1 VSVTLYEPALRA
13 LLDSQ
18 EGPVGQYVQRLAT
31 RIEIEAQQNVK
42 DYFGGAP
49 SLQGRVDQDIDF
61 IMEGSTATIGI
72 RDSGNKSRRIA
83 RYQAEGRFNW
93 LSRAV
98 ESVRGGN

>member
-1 VSVTLYEPALRA
+1 MSVTLYEPALRI
-13 LLDSQ
+13 LLESQ
-18 EGPVGQYVQRLAT
+18 EGPVGRYVERLAA

-72 RDSGNKSRRIA
+72 RDGGNKSRRIA

-98 ESVRGGN
+98 ERVRAGN

>member
-1 VSVTLYEPALRA
+1 MSVTLYEPALRA

-18 EGPVGQYVQRLAT
+18 EGLVGQYVQRLAT
-31 RIEIEAQQNVK
+31 RIEIQAQQNVK

-49 SLQGRVDQDIDF
+49 SLQGQVDQDIDF
-61 IMEGSTATIGI
+61 TMDGSTATIGI
-72 RDSGNKSRRIA
+72 RDGGNKSRRIA